1 MAGMVTEA
9 IRRALDDMVKR
20 QIELENL
27 VDKACDDE
35 QFVNLL
41 NSQGELIK
49 STVSLF
55 NQVY

>member
-27 VDKACDDE
+27 VDKASDDE
-35 QFVNLL
+35 QFVN
-41 NSQGELIK
+41 
-49 STVSLF
+49 
-55 NQVY
+55 

>member
-27 VDKACDDE
+27 VDKASDDE

>member
-9 IRRALDDMVKR
+9 IRRALDEMVKR

-27 VDKACDDE
+27 VDKASDDE

-41 NSQGELIK
+41 NSQGELIE